1 MRPLLLTSG
10 FTSSATAVCSLGMAT
25 YTGDALPLLLPVLLP
40 PANVA
45 GGEGSSLV
53 VGAAPGVGATGNEAE
68 LVDCRVAAAAAVVV
82 VVLMR
87 GANTVERNASTEF
100 SDTPSLHVR

>member
-1 MRPLLLTSG
+1 MRILLLTSG

-25 YTGDALPLLLPVLLP
+25 YTCDALPLLLPVLLP

-45 GGEGSSLV
+45 GGEGSTLV
-53 VGAAPGVGATGNEAE
+53 VGAAPGVRATGTEAE
-68 LVDCRVAAAAAVVV
+68 PVDCRVAAAAVVV